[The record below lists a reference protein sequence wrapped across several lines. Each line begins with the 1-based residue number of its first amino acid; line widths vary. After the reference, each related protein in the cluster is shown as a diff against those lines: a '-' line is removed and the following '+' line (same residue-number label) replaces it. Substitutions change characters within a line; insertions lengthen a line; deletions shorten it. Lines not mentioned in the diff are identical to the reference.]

1 MVGLG
6 PHRRSDRTRADA
18 EPVRRAVSAAVRRA
32 RDLGAATVAV
42 FVPPDGLSPR
52 ERAQAIVE
60 GGLLGTYRFE
70 KYLKEKNGKAVRALT
85 VLEPDR
91 RSAAGGRDGVR
102 LGQIWA
108 EATCLTRD
116 LVNEP
121 ANVVT
126 PTFLAERARARSP
139 REGGLKLKVW
149 SARSAPSWAWAPTSA
164 SPRAAR
170 SRPSSST

>member
-1 MVGLG
+1 M
-6 PHRRSDRTRADA
+6 
-18 EPVRRAVSAAVRRA
+18 RRAVAAAMRRA
-32 RDLGAATVAV
+32 RDVGAATVGV

-108 EATCLTRD
+108 EAPCLTRG

-121 ANVVT
+121 AHLGT
-126 PTFLAERARARSP
+126 PPLLAPRA
-139 REGGLKLKVW
+139 GGIAPQGRLKLKGMGP
-149 SARSAPSWAWAPTSA
+149 AGRPPTGTGPLSG
-164 SPRAAR
+164 
-170 SRPSSST
+170 RPP